1 VGEWANQEYDMD
13 LDGAPCQARV
23 QVKLHG
29 LKVVWKTVIRHL
41 ETGLEGEGKGVGQ
54 EGSRKHA
61 EADLRQKL
69 AQHRQLLNPG
79 LAQPSAAGVR
89 SDLDGEILDMIDD
102 CAAQGGITEEDN
114 IALQAEVFNRGP
126 QYAALRTAF
135 NRYVATSAD
144 LKRSVTSLKAILR
157 NIRDHQQK
165 AEL

>member
-1 VGEWANQEYDMD
+1 MD
-13 LDGAPCQARV
+13 LDGEPCQARV
-23 QVKLHG
+23 QVQLHG

-54 EGSRKHA
+54 AGSRKHA

-69 AQHRQLLNPG
+69 AQRRQVLGPG
-79 LAQPSAAGVR
+79 LAHPSAAAAAGVG

-114 IALQAEVFNRGP
+114 IALQAEVFNRGQ
-126 QYAALRTAF
+126 QYAALKTAF

-144 LKRSVTSLKAILR
+144 VKRSVTSLKAILR
-157 NIRDHQQK
+157 NIRDQQK
-165 AEL
+165 EL